1 MADEPEWE
9 KIPGGLERRIIEPVT
24 FSEQINTLD
33 QALTTLQREQM
44 LAFMR
49 RHDVEQ
55 FYLAIVQPSDEGSE
69 EERDMKA
76 VANGIAIHMTVET
89 GAWSEFHEILGP
101 LSEIFDVAIDLVK
114 EQFKEMM

>member
-9 KIPGGLERRIIEPVT
+9 KIPGGLECRIIESMT
-24 FSEQINTLD
+24 FSEHINMLD
-33 QALTTLQREQM
+33 QALTTPQREQV

-55 FYLAIVQPSDEGSE
+55 HYLAIVQPSDEGSE
-69 EERDMKA
+69 EDRDMKA
-76 VANGIAIHMTVET
+76 VANGLAIHMTVGTE
-89 GAWSEFHEILGP
+89 AWSEFRKILGP
-101 LSEIFDVAIDLVK
+101 LSEAFDVAIDLVK